1 MIMSIIEK
9 NKEPF
14 LAMINQYLD
23 SLYNQMENN
32 PAASDYEE
40 VRRKIID
47 GKELTQ
53 VQENLI
59 LILVVFYRIKFEN
72 LINEYTIV
80 VEEFS
85 KIEFEIKNILFPNL
99 DISKK
104 L

>member
-1 MIMSIIEK
+1 MIMSIIKK

-23 SLYNQMENN
+23 SLYNQIENN

-47 GKELTQ
+47 EKELTQ

-72 LINEYTIV
+72 LINQYTIA

-85 KIEFEIKNILFPNL
+85 KIELEIKNILLPNL
-99 DISKK
+99 
-104 L
+104 